1 MISKRWMIPAGL
13 AGLVSLGGAAAV
25 VGGNAVTPSKPSATA
40 SLPAASPVATT
51 SPADFVGFND
61 EAGFALSYPGNWE
74 RVPAADPQVH
84 LLVAPNDRDSFQL
97 RVVPLNT
104 QIGEGELTAVKTLTD
119 QVVTSGEGVQPVGD
133 ARQINMGGLPGWH
146 YLYRFNDRATGEAG
160 IHSHYFLFRG
170 DKMITFVFQALPE
183 TSFDA
188 LAPVFDKIASTF
200 RLAGG

>member
-1 MISKRWMIPAGL
+1 MISKRWMIPAGV

-25 VGGNAVTPSKPSATA
+25 VGGNAVTPPPS
-40 SLPAASPVATT
+40 PAAASSPATT
-51 SPADFVGFND
+51 TSSADFVGFND
-61 EAGFALSYPGNWE
+61 AAGFALSYPGNWE
-74 RVPAADPQVH
+74 RVQATDPQVH

-97 RVVPLNT
+97 RVVPLNV
-104 QIGEGELTAVKTLTD
+104 QIGEGELAAVKTLTD
-119 QVVTSGEGVQPVGD
+119 QVVTSGEGVQPVGEP
-133 ARQINMGGLPGWH
+133 RQINVGGLPGWH

-188 LAPVFDKIASTF
+188 LAPIFDQIASTF
-200 RLAGG
+200 KLVGDAK